1 MQKHSI
7 SALGTNLKKKLIKPV
22 ILGAIMCSTLSFSAN
37 AGWSVN
43 NNIWHYTY
51 DNGVMAAGGI
61 QQINGINYMF
71 DGTGNMLTGWQQ
83 TSSGWMYMNP
93 VSGAMAKGWHQIDGK
108 WYCFNELGLLY
119 TNCTTPDGYYV
130 DANGVWNEGSGSSSS
145 NTVTNNSGQKTLQE
159 LYQENF
165 NNGTFT
171 DYSNGSASSSYGG
184 VSTSLGNYGSSSD
197 DSDDAEAKS
206 LEEYSESE
214 LYKMITGSYTS
225 KTDPT
230 KGYSDDEAIEAVV
243 YLVNILRS
251 KKGLNEVVM
260 DDTLME
266 AAQVRAEEASE
277 KFSHTRPD
285 GSDCFTAL
293 DEAGW
298 PQDTHAAE
306 NLAQGQ
312 KTALQVVN
320 AWYHSSGHK
329 HNMLHEKNGT
339 IGVGI
344 YGSGYS
350 TTWSQFFSE

>member
-1 MQKHSI
+1 MVRLSRRLLRLFTLSLAVGSI
-7 SALGTNLKKKLIKPV
+7 SAMT
-22 ILGAIMCSTLSFSAN
+22 SFAD
-37 AGWSVN
+37 WSKTADNV
-43 NNIWHYTY
+43 WHYTY
-51 DNGVMAAGGI
+51 DNGMVAANGI
-61 QQINGINYMF
+61 QQINGINFMF
-71 DGTGNMLTGWQQ
+71 DAAGNMLTGWQQ
-83 TSSGWMYMNP
+83 TASGWMYFEPTTGMM
-93 VSGAMAKGWHQIDGK
+93 VKGWKQIDGK
-108 WYCFNELGLLY
+108 WYCLNELGLLY

-130 DANGVWNEGSGSSSS
+130 DGNGVWVKTVGNSSHGSSSNYTTA
-145 NTVTNNSGQKTLQE
+145 NTSGQKTLQD
-159 LYQENF
+159 LYNENF
-165 NNGTFT
+165 ANGTFI
-171 DYSNGSASSSYGG
+171 DYSNGSSGSSYGG
-184 VSTSLGNYGSSSD
+184 VSTGLGNYDSSSD
-197 DSDDAEAKS
+197 DTTTKS
-206 LEEYSESE
+206 LEEYSNSE

-230 KGYSDDEAIEAVV
+230 KGLSNDEAVEAVV
-243 YLVNILRS
+243 YLVNILRE

-344 YGSGYS
+344 TGSGYS

>member
-1 MQKHSI
+1 
-7 SALGTNLKKKLIKPV
+7 
-22 ILGAIMCSTLSFSAN
+22 
-37 AGWSVN
+37 
-43 NNIWHYTY
+43 
-51 DNGVMAAGGI
+51 MAANTI
-61 QQINGINYMF
+61 
-71 DGTGNMLTGWQQ
+71 
-83 TSSGWMYMNP
+83 
-93 VSGAMAKGWHQIDGK
+93 
-108 WYCFNELGLLY
+108 
-119 TNCTTPDGYYV
+119 TPDGYTVNADGAWTV
-130 DANGVWNEGSGSSSS
+130 DGKIQAKSVNGQAQSSIGSANANH
-145 NTVTNNSGQKTLQE
+145 QKTLQE
-159 LYQENF
+159 LYDENF
-165 NNGTFT
+165 ANGTFI
-171 DYSNGSASSSYGG
+171 DYSNGSSTGASTGISIGGGAFAYGE
-184 VSTSLGNYGSSSD
+184 
-197 DSDDAEAKS
+197 DAEEVAEVKS
-206 LEEYSESE
+206 LDEYSESE
-214 LYKMITGSYTS
+214 LYKMITGSYDS

-230 KGYSDDEAIEAVV
+230 KGYSDDEAVEAVI
-243 YLVNILRS
+243 YFVNILRS
-251 KKGLNEVVM
+251 KKGLNEVVA

-344 YGSGYS
+344 SGSGYS
-350 TTWSQFFSE
+350 MTWSQFFSE

>member
-1 MQKHSI
+1 MRFFKLSRKFAGIFAALLAFGSI
-7 SALGTNLKKKLIKPV
+7 STITSLAD
-22 ILGAIMCSTLSFSAN
+22 
-37 AGWSVN
+37 WE
-43 NNIWHYTY
+43 
-51 DNGVMAAGGI
+51 
-61 QQINGINYMF
+61 
-71 DGTGNMLTGWQQ
+71 Q
-83 TSSGWMYMNP
+83 TASGWMYFEP
-93 VSGAMAKGWHQIDGK
+93 TSGMMVKNWKQIDGK

-145 NTVTNNSGQKTLQE
+145 NTASNTVTNNSGQKTLQE

-165 NNGTFT
+165 TNGTFI
-171 DYSNGSASSSYGG
+171 DLSNGN
-184 VSTSLGNYGSSSD
+184 STGSSTNTNGGAFAYGE
-197 DSDDAEAKS
+197 DADVEVKS
-206 LEEYSESE
+206 LDEYSESE
-214 LYKMITGSYTS
+214 LYKLITGSYSS

-230 KGYSDDEAIEAVV
+230 KGLSNDEAINAVI
-243 YLVNILRS
+243 YLVNILRN
-251 KKGLNEVVM
+251 KKGLNEVVA

-266 AAQVRAEEASE
+266 VAQVRAEEAHE

-312 KTALQVVN
+312 KTALQAVS

-329 HNMLHEKNGT
+329 YNMMHEKNGT
-339 IGVGI
+339 IGVGVS
-344 YGSGYS
+344 GSGYLM
-350 TTWSQFFSE
+350 TWSQIFSE

>member
-1 MQKHSI
+1 M
-7 SALGTNLKKKLIKPV
+7 LKSKLLV
-22 ILGAIMCSTLSFSAN
+22 ATFLLSMAAN
-37 AGWSVN
+37 ATVFAGAWKQTESGW
-43 NNIWHYTY
+43 WY
-51 DNGVMAAGGI
+51 DNGDGTFPNNTWQWIDGNNDGVAECYYFYGNGIMAA
-61 QQINGINYMF
+61 N
-71 DGTGNMLTGWQQ
+71 T
-83 TSSGWMYMNP
+83 
-93 VSGAMAKGWHQIDGK
+93 V
-108 WYCFNELGLLY
+108 
-119 TNCTTPDGYYV
+119 TPDGYTVNPDGAWTV
-130 DANGVWNEGSGSSSS
+130 DGKVQAKHLNGQAPSST
-145 NTVTNNSGQKTLQE
+145 NTNTNHQKTLQE
-159 LYQENF
+159 LYDENF
-165 NNGTFT
+165 ANGTFI
-171 DYSNGSASSSYGG
+171 DYSNGASTGITG
-184 VSTSLGNYGSSSD
+184 LGESDSSSSD
-197 DSDDAEAKS
+197 VEVKS
-206 LEEYSESE
+206 LDEYSESE
-214 LYKMITGSYTS
+214 LYKMITGSYDS

-230 KGYSDDEAIEAVV
+230 KGYSDDEAIEAVI
-243 YLVNILRS
+243 YFVNILRS
-251 KKGLNEVVM
+251 KKGLNEVVA

-312 KTALQVVN
+312 KTALQVMN

-344 YGSGYS
+344 TGSGYS

>member
-1 MQKHSI
+1 MRKRIYDAIKATVLSTAIFSIASI
-7 SALGTNLKKKLIKPV
+7 STAFA
-22 ILGAIMCSTLSFSAN
+22 GAWMHDAN
-37 AGWSVN
+37 GW
-43 NNIWHYTY
+43 WY
-51 DNGVMAAGGI
+51 DNG
-61 QQINGINYMF
+61 
-71 DGTGNMLTGWQQ
+71 DGTYINNKWEWIDSNGDGLAECYYFYGNG
-83 TSSGWMYMNP
+83 YM
-93 VSGAMAKGWHQIDGK
+93 A
-108 WYCFNELGLLY
+108 
-119 TNCTTPDGYYV
+119 
-130 DANGVWNEGSGSSSS
+130 S
-145 NTVTNNSGQKTLQE
+145 NTVVDGYIVNANGAWTDGAGNVQTKSLNVQSSGSTNGQKTLQE

-165 NNGTFT
+165 TNGTFI
-171 DYSNGSASSSYGG
+171 DYSNGASAGG
-184 VSTSLGNYGSSSD
+184 VNTGFISNGSYST
-197 DSDDAEAKS
+197 DSTEAKS

-214 LYKMITGSYTS
+214 LYKMITGSYS
-225 KTDPT
+225 SSNDPT
-230 KGYSDDEAIEAVV
+230 KGYSNDEAIDAVV

-251 KKGLNEVVM
+251 KKGLNEVTA

-266 AAQVRAEEASE
+266 AAQVRAEEATE

-344 YGSGYS
+344 SGSGYS
-350 TTWSQFFSE
+350 MTWSQFFSE

>member
-1 MQKHSI
+1 MLKSKLLVATFLLSMAT
-7 SALGTNLKKKLIKPV
+7 SATVLAGTWRQTE
-22 ILGAIMCSTLSFSAN
+22 S
-37 AGWSVN
+37 GW
-43 NNIWHYTY
+43 WY
-51 DNGVMAAGGI
+51 DNGDGTFPNNTWQWIDGNNDGVAECYYFYGNGIMAA
-61 QQINGINYMF
+61 N
-71 DGTGNMLTGWQQ
+71 T
-83 TSSGWMYMNP
+83 
-93 VSGAMAKGWHQIDGK
+93 V
-108 WYCFNELGLLY
+108 
-119 TNCTTPDGYYV
+119 TPDGYTVNPDGAWTV
-130 DANGVWNEGSGSSSS
+130 DGKVQAKHLNGQAPSSTGSANSQTQSSTSS
-145 NTVTNNSGQKTLQE
+145 NHQKTLQE
-159 LYQENF
+159 LYNENF
-165 NNGTFT
+165 ANGTFI
-171 DYSNGSASSSYGG
+171 DYSNGSSSSVGG
-184 VSTSLGNYGSSSD
+184 VNTNLTGVNTGSDDYDSSD
-197 DSDDAEAKS
+197 VEVKS

-214 LYKMITGSYTS
+214 LYKMITGTYSS
-225 KTDPT
+225 KNDPT
-230 KGYSDDEAIEAVV
+230 TGYSNDEAIDAVV

-251 KKGLNEVVM
+251 KKGLNDVVA

-344 YGSGYS
+344 TGSGYS